1 MTLPFALAI
10 TFGLAAAAGDNPAPP
25 SASRSVSST
34 SNNKETGQMKIRL
47 KLGDTTATATLLD
60 SRASRDFW
68 SLLPLT
74 LKMNDLF
81 RREKYSHLPRAIS
94 EEGRRTH
101 RYEIGD
107 IAYWPPSSD
116 LAVYYRHDGETIP
129 EPGIIV
135 LGRIDSGVETFA
147 FSGSRIVTTER
158 VE

>member
-1 MTLPFALAI
+1 MRLPFALAI
-10 TFGLAAAAGDNPAPP
+10 AVGLPFAAGNDPTPP
-25 SASRSVSST
+25 HGTRLVSAAST
-34 SNNKETGQMKIRL
+34 NQETGQMKIRL
-47 KLGDTTATATLLD
+47 KLGDATVTATLLD
-60 SRASRDFW
+60 SRASRDFL

-81 RREKYSHLPRAIS
+81 RREKYGHLPRAIS
-94 EEGRRTH
+94 EEGKRMHT
-101 RYEIGD
+101 YEVGD

-116 LAVYYRHDGETIP
+116 LAVYYRHDGESIP

-147 FSGSRIVTTER
+147 FSGSRTVTIER

>member
-1 MTLPFALAI
+1 
-10 TFGLAAAAGDNPAPP
+10 
-25 SASRSVSST
+25 
-34 SNNKETGQMKIRL
+34 MKIRL
-47 KLGDTTATATLLD
+47 KLGGATATATLLD

-81 RREKYSHLPRAIS
+81 RREKYGRLPRPIS
-94 EEGRRTH
+94 EEGKRTH
-101 RYEIGD
+101 SYEIGD

-116 LAVYYRHDGETIP
+116 LAVYYRHDGESIP

-147 FSGSRIVTTER
+147 FSGSRIVTIER

>member
-1 MTLPFALAI
+1 MLPFALAI
-10 TFGLAAAAGDNPAPP
+10 AFGLAAAAGEDPVPP
-25 SASRSVSST
+25 RDTRSVSST

-47 KLGDTTATATLLD
+47 KLGGATATATLLD

-81 RREKYSHLPRAIS
+81 RREKYGRLPRPIS
-94 EEGRRTH
+94 EEGKRTH
-101 RYEIGD
+101 SYEIGD